1 MTVPYIKTTERV
13 YAECMGKSSGPYLT
27 DVAANLYLA
36 SGDTVPQV
44 CGSVAGTAQHPPIRI
59 AHLGPCFLR
68 GGAEQQALDLA
79 KALEPSR
86 ARIETFLVTH
96 PELIE
101 PAKVAAAGVPVVVA
115 DAETIRQAANEYDIL
130 LFWGVEL
137 DRYLDG
143 SARKART
150 VCIAHG
156 VGAWVD
162 NLLMASVHS
171 TDHVVAVSE
180 LVRASLCCNLP
191 VTLIRNGV
199 DAKRLA
205 ASRPRRQVRCTLG
218 FSDDDFV
225 TGFVGRLAPEKQ
237 PDLLIRAV
245 HLLPPQHKALLVGT
259 GPLESDL
266 LRLANRLIPGRYAFT
281 CVDDY
286 LGDVYSAMDCFSLS
300 SATEGF
306 ALVLLEAMLLG
317 KPVVT
322 TNVGGAPELIRHRQ
336 TGVLVEPTPQSIAEA
351 IADVANLPQWAQG
364 MAATA
369 ARVADEV
376 GHASQM
382 ARQYEDLFARLL

>member
-1 MTVPYIKTTERV
+1 MTVPEIKKTERV
-13 YAECMGKSSGPYLT
+13 YAECTGASLGPYLSE
-27 DVAANLYLA
+27 VAANPYFA
-36 SGDTVPQV
+36 FGGPVTQV
-44 CGSVAGTAQHPPIRI
+44 CGNCTESAQRTPIRI

-79 KALEPSR
+79 KALDPAR

-115 DAETIRQAANEYDIL
+115 DAETIRQAVNEYDIL

-137 DRYLDG
+137 DRYLDS

-156 VGAWVD
+156 VGSWVD
-162 NLLMASVHS
+162 NLLMASVRS

-180 LVRASLCCNLP
+180 LVRTSLCCNLP
-191 VTLIRNGV
+191 ATLIRNGV

-205 ASRPRRQVRCTLG
+205 ASRPRQQVRCALG

-237 PDLLIRAV
+237 PERLIQAV
-245 HLLPPQHKALLVGT
+245 HLLPPHHKALLVGT

-281 CVDDY
+281 YADDY
-286 LGDVYSAMDCFSLS
+286 LGDVYHAMDCFSLS
-300 SATEGF
+300 SSTEGF
-306 ALVLLEAMLLG
+306 ALVLLEAMMLG

-336 TGVLVEPTPQSIAEA
+336 TGILVDPTPQSIADA

-369 ARVADEV
+369 ARLADQV

-382 ARQYEDLFARLL
+382 ARQYEELFSRLL